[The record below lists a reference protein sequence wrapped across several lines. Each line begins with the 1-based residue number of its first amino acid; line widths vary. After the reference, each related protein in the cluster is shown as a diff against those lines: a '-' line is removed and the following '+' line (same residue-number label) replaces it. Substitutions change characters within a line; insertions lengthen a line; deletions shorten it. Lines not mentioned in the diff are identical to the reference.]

1 MEEWKAVFE
10 EWFPKELNK
19 KSYPI
24 KVSKQYTSNQRFEIY
39 ERLTKPQRK
48 LVDKYR
54 RYLINSR
61 FMEENYLA
69 TTDWVFADFKINPFF
84 RTSRRQEKLY
94 CDCGREL
101 KVQYIVKSPKTGKI
115 LKLGIN
121 HFAEHLHVSPAIA
134 NSIHQGMT
142 QVDLA
147 LDELLWLK
155 QQNIEFPE
163 VLWQEYLFSLYHN
176 RRLKRPYLP
185 DVHLAKR
192 VADFRQAQM
201 PIYLADYQAIEHEI
215 QKISEQIADQPKKSR
230 AKKELFEDFTEE
242 LTRNVEEFLTN
253 YRAFLRKD
261 WQAVLMDTKEK
272 LPSSYFDLLIAEL
285 RSFNREQPTH
295 QLTEAKVRAQQQ
307 RFIQPAIYILIW
319 EKYAYYGFT
328 EGFFDSLP
336 RVIRNGF
343 LKALRRENTSEQL
356 SSIEVKSTSK
366 KLTEQEW
373 QSLAHSLHGKKVAE
387 VIVDFEQ
394 RQYVFSEEQKTALDY
409 YQKLEHSLYLE
420 KPEVKALL
428 KELL

>member
-1 MEEWKAVFE
+1 MARI
-10 EWFPKELNK
+10 
-19 KSYPI
+19 S
-24 KVSKQYTSNQRFEIY
+24 
-39 ERLTKPQRK
+39 
-48 LVDKYR
+48 
-54 RYLINSR
+54 
-61 FMEENYLA
+61 
-69 TTDWVFADFKINPFF
+69 
-84 RTSRRQEKLY
+84 
-94 CDCGREL
+94 
-101 KVQYIVKSPKTGKI
+101 
-115 LKLGIN
+115 
-121 HFAEHLHVSPAIA
+121 
-134 NSIHQGMT
+134 
-142 QVDLA
+142 
-147 LDELLWLK
+147 
-155 QQNIEFPE
+155 
-163 VLWQEYLFSLYHN
+163 FSLYHN

-253 YRAFLRKD
+253 YRTFLRKD

-343 LKALRRENTSEQL
+343 LRALRRENTSEQL
-356 SSIEVKSTSK
+356 SSIEIKSTSK